1 VRTVFRFLEDGT
13 KVRLLTV
20 HHDGAAGSTP
30 TCISKATAPGVS
42 RAHELLQSHTE
53 GRATQLA
60 TNGRV
65 AGSARP
71 PRKGSHHR
79 SHQSCSAPLTLAPGD
94 PQVRVTRGKLASGS
108 IVERPAVLTQ
118 RKWDRPSAGTRLQLC
133 TCIQYRN
140 ADSVMRTS
148 LARRATDGPK
158 DTPHTVSLKD
168 TYRPQGGKPQ
178 EDTAAQK

>member
-1 VRTVFRFLEDGT
+1 MCRTWRLWIQSPGAPALPCPCVLRAFLTVRPAAPGDRAAVRTVFRFLEDGT

-42 RAHELLQSHTE
+42 RAHELLQSHAE

-79 SHQSCSAPLTLAPGD
+79 PHQSCSAPLTLAPGD

-118 RKWDRPSAGTRLQLC
+118 RKWDRPSAGTCVQLC
-133 TCIQYRN
+133 TCIRYQC
-140 ADSVMRTS
+140 
-148 LARRATDGPK
+148 
-158 DTPHTVSLKD
+158 
-168 TYRPQGGKPQ
+168 
-178 EDTAAQK
+178 